1 MQQQITQVF
10 VVMEYT
16 FSSLKMY
23 KEEQFDQ
30 SYTSRSKSLEGELRG
45 DKTEG

>member
-1 MQQQITQVF
+1 
-10 VVMEYT
+10 MEYT
-16 FSSLKMY
+16 FSLLKKMY

-45 DKTEG
+45 DKNWRLVL